1 MNRRRVTQALA
12 APVAAAVLAFGIASL
27 ALLLSGHN
35 PGTAFRAMGS
45 YVWTRESLITIVN
58 KAVPY
63 YISAVAVGIGFRMG
77 LFNIG
82 TDGQYRLAALLA
94 GAAGAAVRFPAVFH
108 VAFIIVVAMAAGA
121 AYAAI
126 PGVLKVTRGVNEV
139 IATIMLNSIATGI
152 TAYLVST
159 KAIRDPNQKLL
170 AETKPIPKS
179 GHVPDL
185 FHFKGGTP
193 LRGWIVAA
201 VLVGIFFYIL
211 LFRTR
216 FGYEVRASGINP
228 AASLTSG
235 VNPKAM
241 VVKTIMLSGAIAALA
256 GMGPLLTEQFAY
268 GDLFP
273 TALGFTGIG
282 IALLG
287 RNHPAGI
294 AVGAF
299 VWAGIERAT
308 QNLTT
313 VNAPQEISK
322 ILIGT
327 LLLSAVIAY
336 EVTRRRAESAAMRE
350 AAGRAVAAAPSA
362 QPTGTA
368 A

>member
-1 MNRRRVTQALA
+1 VNRQRVTYALA
-12 APVAAAVLAFGIASL
+12 APVVAAILAVAVSSL
-27 ALLLSGHN
+27 ALWISGHS

-45 YVWTRESLITIVN
+45 YVWTRESLVTIVN
-58 KAVPY
+58 RAVPY
-63 YISAVAVGIGFRMG
+63 YISALAVAIGFRMG

-94 GAAGAAVRFPAVFH
+94 AAAGAAVHLPAVIH
-108 VAFIIVVAMAAGA
+108 VAFILLVALAVGAG
-121 AYAAI
+121 YAAI

-152 TAYLVST
+152 TAYLVVT
-159 KAIRDPNQKLL
+159 KAFRDPKEKLL
-170 AETKPIPKS
+170 AQTKPIPKS
-179 GHVPDL
+179 GHIPDL
-185 FHFKGGTP
+185 MHFSHGTP
-193 LRGWIVAA
+193 LRGWLVAA
-201 VLVGIFFYIL
+201 IVIGVLFYVL

-228 AASLTSG
+228 AAALTSG

-241 VVKTIMLSGAIAALA
+241 VVKTIMISGAVAAMA

-287 RNHPAGI
+287 RNHPAGV
-294 AVGAF
+294 AAAAF

-308 QNLTT
+308 QNLNK

-327 LLLSAVIAY
+327 LLMSSVVAY
-336 EVTRRRAESAAMRE
+336 EITRRRAQAATIRE
-350 AAGRAVAAAPSA
+350 AAARAAARVSPA
-362 QPTGTA
+362 TA
-368 A
+368 REATA

>member
-1 MNRRRVTQALA
+1 
-12 APVAAAVLAFGIASL
+12 
-27 ALLLSGHN
+27 
-35 PGTAFRAMGS
+35 
-45 YVWTRESLITIVN
+45 
-58 KAVPY
+58 
-63 YISAVAVGIGFRMG
+63 
-77 LFNIG
+77 
-82 TDGQYRLAALLA
+82 
-94 GAAGAAVRFPAVFH
+94 
-108 VAFIIVVAMAAGA
+108 MAAGA

>member
-1 MNRRRVTQALA
+1 MNRRRLAYALA
-12 APVAAAVLAFGIASL
+12 APVAAAALSLIIASL
-27 ALLLSGHN
+27 ALWVSGHS

-45 YVWTRESLITIVN
+45 YVWTRESLVTIIN

-63 YISAVAVGIGFRMG
+63 YISAVAVAIGFRMG

-94 GAAGAAVRFPAVFH
+94 GAAGAAVRFPALIH
-108 VAFIIVVAMAAGA
+108 VAFIILVALAVGA

-152 TAYLVST
+152 ISYLVIT
-159 KAIRDPNQKLL
+159 KAFRDPKEKLL

-179 GHVPDL
+179 GHIPDL
-185 FHFKGGTP
+185 LHFKGGTP
-193 LRGWIVAA
+193 LRGWLIAA
-201 VLVGIFFYIL
+201 VLIGIFFYVL

-241 VVKTIMLSGAIAALA
+241 VVKTIMLSGAIAAMA

-308 QNLTT
+308 QNLSK
-313 VNAPQEISK
+313 VNAPQEISQ

-327 LLLSAVIAY
+327 LLMSAVIAY
-336 EVTRRRAESAAMRE
+336 EVTRRRAEAAAIRE
-350 AAGRAVAAAPSA
+350 AAGRAIAATPTALPAPVH
-362 QPTGTA
+362 Q
-368 A
+368 